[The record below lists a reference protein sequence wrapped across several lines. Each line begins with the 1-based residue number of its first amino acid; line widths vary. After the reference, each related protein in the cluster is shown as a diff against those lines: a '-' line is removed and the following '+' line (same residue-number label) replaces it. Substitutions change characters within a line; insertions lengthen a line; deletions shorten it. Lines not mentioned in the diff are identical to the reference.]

1 MMKADRTDRN
11 KPHGKDQRG
20 PAARQ
25 CPALQPPQGNRK
37 QRHDHKQARN
47 DRLLHEAA
55 AVKPALMKGQAAAR
69 GRAGCHRSGQRGTA
83 GFSVCL
89 WAEKESLFQGPIL
102 EGLITTFFVELMKAT
117 DSPRFGHRMTRTL
130 IIPGPADRARTAPCL
145 PNAGSVRAGR
155 RIRTLP

>member
-1 MMKADRTDRN
+1 M
-11 KPHGKDQRG
+11 P
-20 PAARQ
+20 
-25 CPALQPPQGNRK
+25 
-37 QRHDHKQARN
+37 
-47 DRLLHEAA
+47 
-55 AVKPALMKGQAAAR
+55 GQAAAR
-69 GRAGCHRSGQRGTA
+69 GRPGFHRSGQRGTA

-102 EGLITTFFVELMKAT
+102 EGLITTFFVELTKAT

-145 PNAGSVRAGR
+145 PNTGSVRAGR